1 MIPNRISCRSTCHK
15 FFSQYPKNF
24 TFLMNNTISLLSEWL
39 PHDRELFLAVNYNDL
54 TSVQQALRKGGN
66 PNFIHPKFG
75 WTVVHHAAKK
85 GYTEVIKALLSSNIT
100 NPNIKDKFGK
110 TPIQNAKKNGHKDI
124 VEILSSLRQ

>member
-1 MIPNRISCRSTCHK
+1 
-15 FFSQYPKNF
+15 
-24 TFLMNNTISLLSEWL
+24 MNNTISLLSEWL